1 MSAWKPVHKNR
12 NGNDDVRRVKEGGI
26 FSSRDISD
34 LLTYRKDLRLFPG
47 SSNFTFQYR
56 IPFFNLTN
64 REI

>member
-1 MSAWKPVHKNR
+1 MRKEESQVSAWKPVHKNR

-47 SSNFTFQYR
+47 SSF
-56 IPFFNLTN
+56 
-64 REI
+64 